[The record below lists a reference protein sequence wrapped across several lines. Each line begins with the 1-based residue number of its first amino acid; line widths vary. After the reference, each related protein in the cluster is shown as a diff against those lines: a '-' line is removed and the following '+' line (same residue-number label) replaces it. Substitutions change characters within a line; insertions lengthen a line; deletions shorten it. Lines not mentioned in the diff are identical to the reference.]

1 MRISDWSSDVC
12 SSDLTDLLRGEM
24 KFRGFVFSDY
34 TADEEL
40 IAHGYAEDERDA
52 ARLAILA
59 GVDMSMQSGLYIR
72 HIPDL
77 VKSGAVPM
85 ETVDVAVRRIIYV
98 KTAIGLLENPYRSL
112 NEEVEKTRIFTHSH
126 RALARAAATRSIV
139 KT

>member
-77 VKSGAVPM
+77 VKSGAVPR
-85 ETVDVAVRRIIYV
+85 ETVDVAVRRILYV
-98 KTAIGLLENPYRSL
+98 KTALGLFENRS
-112 NEEVEKTRIFTHSH
+112 EEHTSE
-126 RALARAAATRSIV
+126 LQ
-139 KT
+139 